1 MDQEQI
7 GTGGVWLRRYFEYG
21 PLVLDGQKSCALLY
35 DEDLQLSEPE
45 FDALYLLV
53 KEKGASLSME
63 TLYNAICERP
73 EATDQRKAALQDMD
87 SLGNK
92 LAAAGRGVIWLEVL
106 PGSGFALRLRGQ
118 MSAQSV

>member
-21 PLVLDGQKSCALLY
+21 PLVLDGQKSRALLF
-35 DEDLQLSEPE
+35 DEDLQLSEQQ

-63 TLYNAICERP
+63 ALYNAICERP
-73 EATDQRKAALQDMD
+73 EETDERKAALQDMD
-87 SLGNK
+87 SLANK
-92 LAAAGRGVIWLEVL
+92 LSAAGRGVIWLEVI
-106 PGSGFALRLRGQ
+106 PESGFALRLRGQ
-118 MSAQSV
+118 MSAQFV